1 MKLETLIL
9 VNLTN
14 NEEATLVIKTNGVTH
29 AGNLMKN
36 LMDMVNGRG
45 GDRDTSAQGGT
56 KDLSNLKTS
65 LTKIK
70 EEL

>member
-14 NEEATLVIKTNGVTH
+14 NEEATIVIKTNGVTH
-29 AGNLMKN
+29 AGKLMKN

-45 GDRDTSAQGGT
+45 GGRDTSAQGGT